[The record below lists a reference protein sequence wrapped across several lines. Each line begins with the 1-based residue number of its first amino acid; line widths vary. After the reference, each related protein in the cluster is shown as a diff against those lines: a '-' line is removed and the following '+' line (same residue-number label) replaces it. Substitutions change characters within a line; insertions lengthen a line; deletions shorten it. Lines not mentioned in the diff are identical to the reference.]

1 MRTILSVGRHRRV
14 VRIGMFVIAAALIT
28 GMVGCQ
34 GAPSYVVT
42 ISSTEGGSVTA
53 PGEGV
58 FSYRFCMDVDL
69 VATPDSGYRFVKW
82 LGDLASIA
90 DVNSATTTISVTRGN
105 YHITAMFERI
115 APIKYNLII
124 SSTAGGSVAVPRE
137 GLSTY
142 DMGAVVD
149 LVASPDDGYEFANWS
164 GDVTTI
170 VDVDAASTTITMNTD
185 KSITA
190 HFTAKPPPEKLN
202 PHFSADKLEVQVGE
216 TVIFTNQTTGGTPPY
231 LAAEWNFGDGN
242 TSTQAAQTGQT
253 VTHVYT
259 VPGVYNVSL
268 TIVDID
274 ETLTENAWYYITVH
288 AAT

>member
-124 SSTAGGSVAVPRE
+124 SSTAGGSVAVPGE

-149 LVASPDDGYEFANWS
+149 LVASPDDGYEFQYRGPSLLPGARYLSASLCLSGRPDGQEANA
-164 GDVTTI
+164 GR
-170 VDVDAASTTITMNTD
+170 STEL
-185 KSITA
+185 S
-190 HFTAKPPPEKLN
+190 
-202 PHFSADKLEVQVGE
+202 S
-216 TVIFTNQTTGGTPPY
+216 
-231 LAAEWNFGDGN
+231 
-242 TSTQAAQTGQT
+242 S
-253 VTHVYT
+253 
-259 VPGVYNVSL
+259 NVSPSAML
-268 TIVDID
+268 T
-274 ETLTENAWYYITVH
+274 
-288 AAT
+288 